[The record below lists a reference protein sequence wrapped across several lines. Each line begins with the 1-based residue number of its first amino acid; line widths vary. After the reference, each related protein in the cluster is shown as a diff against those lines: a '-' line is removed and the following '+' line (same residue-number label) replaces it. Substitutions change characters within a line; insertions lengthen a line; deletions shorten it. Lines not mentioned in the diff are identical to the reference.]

1 MGEGPRK
8 RTLAAGVG
16 GGSMLEA
23 GTVQHGS
30 LTSEKWGARGK
41 ERGAQTVSVP
51 ADRAGSCPE
60 VPTPSY
66 GGQAK
71 ARTTTESL
79 PPLVTSPGLRSGAGR
94 TVTLLGGS
102 ANRAPGCRLATRDLL
117 GV

>member
-1 MGEGPRK
+1 MGEGPRT
-8 RTLAAGVG
+8 RTLAAGFG

-41 ERGAQTVSVP
+41 ERGAQCLCQQT
-51 ADRAGSCPE
+51 RAGSCPE

-94 TVTLLGGS
+94 TVTLRGGS
-102 ANRAPGCRLATRDLL
+102 ANRAPGCRLVTRDLL